1 MPNRQR
7 FLRKEKPFLLFR
19 LESWRVS
26 NVPDDFSSWENPSSR
41 GAKLNLRWELA
52 NFLKV

>member
-19 LESWRVS
+19 LESWCVS
-26 NVPDDFSSWENPSSR
+26 NVPDDFSFWENRLLEERSSTSD
-41 GAKLNLRWELA
+41 GNLPIS
-52 NFLKV
+52 